1 MPQMDFGVRVAM
13 VLLVVLLLLTVF
25 VYHIWLDR
33 IYQRGLRRD
42 EADEK
47 DANRVANRLRQG

>member
-13 VLLVVLLLLTVF
+13 VLLVLLLLLTVF

-42 EADEK
+42 ETDGK
-47 DANRVANRLRQG
+47 DASRVAKRLRQG

>member
-42 EADEK
+42 EADGE
-47 DANRVANRLRQG
+47 DAGRVANRVRQG